1 MLQTVSAPTLC
12 HSFKNKGTTVIK
24 TLLLLLLTKTSLLL
38 YMQLLHHVFPQS
50 GDAGTL
56 MLISQIRKLRLKKV
70 T

>member
-38 YMQLLHHVFPQS
+38 YMQLLHTSFPNLVMQALS
-50 GDAGTL
+50 CAFH
-56 MLISQIRKLRLKKV
+56 K
-70 T
+70 